1 MIEENLILGLLLTFS
16 TGNAEIADPTAGL
29 DFLKRR
35 ADWFPKTPMKYKRWN
50 AAPNEMTY
58 YKRDD
63 SSPYLEW
70 F

>member
-1 MIEENLILGLLLTFS
+1 MTTI
-16 TGNAEIADPTAGL
+16 NAEIADPTAGL
-29 DFLKRR
+29 EFFKRR

-50 AAPNEMTY
+50 AAPDEMAY

-63 SSPYLEW
+63 SSPYLER